1 MARSIFMKRS
11 SWRISRRFRVRASCT
26 YCCSRLTRKW
36 NHMHQV
42 RSYRKSS
49 VKGVMLL
56 FQSNAVD
63 ENDQE
68 GWYTVL
74 MRSSWKKKNHII
86 DGTNDVPCVST
97 EANWTIEAT
106 VSIVVRRSKDIRDVE
121 VKWRSMECSQNV
133 SSEADDDRVN
143 RDVMCHRTMTDL
155 EIARVLTHK
164 YTAQTGRNRQELNY
178 QERSRDDTL

>member
-1 MARSIFMKRS
+1 MIVVTDIEKIS
-11 SWRISRRFRVRASCT
+11 SKGVLYILLLKTDSEVEPHASST
-26 YCCSRLTRKW
+26 KLSK
-36 NHMHQV
+36 V
-42 RSYRKSS
+42 VS
-49 VKGVMLL
+49 KGVMLL
-56 FQSNAVD
+56 FHQSIAVD

-86 DGTNDVPCVST
+86 DGTNDVSCVST

-164 YTAQTGRNRQELNY
+164 YTAQTGRNWQELNY